1 MARYRKRPVDI
12 DAEQWLGW
20 TQDRVQEQRLGLR
33 THPTSL
39 VLARIET
46 LEGGYDVTPGDWILT
61 GVVGE
66 MYPCKDHIFRQTYEA
81 VDETCLGSP
90 GVPPDGV

>member
-1 MARYRKRPVDI
+1 MSTYRNKPVVI

-20 TQDRVQEQRLGLR
+20 SADGVRERRLGLP

-46 LEGGYDVTPGDWILT
+46 LEGGHDVTPGDWIIT
-61 GVVGE
+61 GVAGE
-66 MYPCKDHIFRQTYEA
+66 RYPCKDAIFQQTYDA
-81 VDETCLGSP
+81 VEDEL
-90 GVPPDGV
+90 

>member
-1 MARYRKRPVDI
+1 MSRYRKKPVVI

-20 TQDRVQEQRLGLR
+20 SADGVHERRLGLR

-46 LEGGYDVTPGDWILT
+46 LEGGHDVTPGDWIIT
-61 GVVGE
+61 GVAGE
-66 MYPCKDHIFRQTYEA
+66 RYNCKDSIFIQTYELVEEESA
-81 VDETCLGSP
+81 CLSK
-90 GVPPDGV
+90 